1 MIPAPALA
9 PALPCVSLISCI
21 VSFGSTATP
30 TQMSKQRFITSVR
43 RYIAHIHFY
52 SYYTLTCLI
61 PIVTCMHAGG
71 RCHALMLQVS
81 IHSAC
86 SVLPGTLVPSA
97 TKAMAL
103 TESFK
108 KMKQPRCPAMS
119 PMSAVLPPIMRML
132 ITKVG

>member
-1 MIPAPALA
+1 
-9 PALPCVSLISCI
+9 
-21 VSFGSTATP
+21 
-30 TQMSKQRFITSVR
+30 
-43 RYIAHIHFY
+43 
-52 SYYTLTCLI
+52 
-61 PIVTCMHAGG
+61 MHACGWKMP
-71 RCHALMLQVS
+71 CSHAPSLHS
-81 IHSAC
+81 HSAC